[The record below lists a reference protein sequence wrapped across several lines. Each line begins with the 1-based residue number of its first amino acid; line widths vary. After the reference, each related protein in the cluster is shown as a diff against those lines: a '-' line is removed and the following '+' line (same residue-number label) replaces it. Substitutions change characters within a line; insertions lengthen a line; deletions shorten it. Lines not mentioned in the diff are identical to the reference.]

1 MQDRSFL
8 CNFEGSVYPVE
19 APSALEVGIIVP
31 KLVGIGEGA
40 VEPGC
45 PPQKDYTHLVVVF
58 TGDLERPLLD
68 RT

>member
-31 KLVGIGEGA
+31 ELVGIGEGA
-40 VEPGC
+40 VESGC